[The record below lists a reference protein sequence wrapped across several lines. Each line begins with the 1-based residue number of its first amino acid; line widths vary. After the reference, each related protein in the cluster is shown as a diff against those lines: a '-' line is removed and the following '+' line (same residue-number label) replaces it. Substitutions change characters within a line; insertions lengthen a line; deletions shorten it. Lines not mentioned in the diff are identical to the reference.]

1 MRVCS
6 LCRVTP
12 CPGGCARMVA
22 HAGTVLW
29 GPGPQAGAR
38 TGLRSRAAT
47 PPSGCSSR
55 GASAGRT
62 ATLTRAA
69 SRRCTNRTRAGSAGR
84 AKKLGFSF
92 SDRGN
97 CAHEHTFTL
106 KCGAHVRYFWYK
118 DHTHTVL
125 TCCVSQ
131 PSKRVVCPIDHAAGV
146 WPRSVDQSA
155 RSAVAKGPG

>member
-12 CPGGCARMVA
+12 GGPGDCARMVA

-62 ATLTRAA
+62 VTPTGAA

-106 KCGAHVRYFWYK
+106 KCGAQVRYFWYK

-125 TCCVSQ
+125 NVLCFAAFQARCLPHRSRGWSLASQ
-131 PSKRVVCPIDHAAGV
+131 C
-146 WPRSVDQSA
+146 
-155 RSAVAKGPG
+155 GPECAISGR